1 MLLCLL
7 GASLQVAC
15 APLALSQAQ
24 HPGWTADPTMCQD
37 ALLTKY
43 GVMITML
50 DGSLAQ
56 QGRA

>member
-7 GASLQVAC
+7 GAAVQVAL

-37 ALLTKY
+37 ALLTKC
-43 GVMITML
+43 GGMTMVL
-50 DGSLAQ
+50 DGGLAQ